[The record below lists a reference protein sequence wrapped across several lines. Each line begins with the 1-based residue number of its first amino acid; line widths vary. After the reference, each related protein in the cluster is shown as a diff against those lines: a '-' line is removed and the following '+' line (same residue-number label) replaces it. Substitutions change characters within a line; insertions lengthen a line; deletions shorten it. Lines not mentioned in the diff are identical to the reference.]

1 MLLVK
6 VFSTT
11 RPSVS
16 MSKMADT
23 EALEEIGFPKMTKC
37 VSVELLRIILYPN
50 KGREKAFVCKGRVV
64 PELCVEFS
72 TLFIYGGILKHLK
85 TIKNLPTLAP

>member
-23 EALEEIGFPKMTKC
+23 DAFDEIGFPIMT
-37 VSVELLRIILYPN
+37 RD
-50 KGREKAFVCKGRVV
+50 R
-64 PELCVEFS
+64 
-72 TLFIYGGILKHLK
+72 
-85 TIKNLPTLAP
+85 

>member
-23 EALEEIGFPKMTKC
+23 EALDEIGFPMVTIMKTLMKIMNNVSMSKMADT
-37 VSVELLRIILYPN
+37 E
-50 KGREKAFVCKGRVV
+50 A
-64 PELCVEFS
+64 
-72 TLFIYGGILKHLK
+72 LKEIGFPIV
-85 TIKNLPTLAP
+85 TRDT

>member
-23 EALEEIGFPKMTKC
+23 EALEEIGFPVVK
-37 VSVELLRIILYPN
+37 RIILYRSFEARDN
-50 KGREKAFVCKGRVV
+50 QFFAF
-64 PELCVEFS
+64 
-72 TLFIYGGILKHLK
+72 LKRDL
-85 TIKNLPTLAP
+85 NVD

>member
-16 MSKMADT
+16 ISKMADT
-23 EALEEIGFPKMTKC
+23 EALEEIGFPVVKR
-37 VSVELLRIILYPN
+37 SILD
-50 KGREKAFVCKGRVV
+50 KSFKARENQFIAF
-64 PELCVEFS
+64 
-72 TLFIYGGILKHLK
+72 LKRDL
-85 TIKNLPTLAP
+85 NVD

>member
-23 EALEEIGFPKMTKC
+23 EALEEIGFPVVKG
-37 VSVELLRIILYPN
+37 SILLRSFEAGDNQFIPFF
-50 KGREKAFVCKGRVV
+50 KREMNVD
-64 PELCVEFS
+64 
-72 TLFIYGGILKHLK
+72 
-85 TIKNLPTLAP
+85 

>member
-23 EALEEIGFPKMTKC
+23 EALEEIGFPVVKR
-37 VSVELLRIILYPN
+37 SILVRSFEAGNNQFKVFP
-50 KGREKAFVCKGRVV
+50 
-64 PELCVEFS
+64 
-72 TLFIYGGILKHLK
+72 K
-85 TIKNLPTLAP
+85 TEMNVD

>member
-16 MSKMADT
+16 ISKMADT
-23 EALEEIGFPKMTKC
+23 EALEEIGFPVVKR
-37 VSVELLRIILYPN
+37 SILVRSFEAGDNQFIAY
-50 KGREKAFVCKGRVV
+50 RVV
-64 PELCVEFS
+64 FLTGPP
-72 TLFIYGGILKHLK
+72 KK
-85 TIKNLPTLAP
+85 